1 MNRVPESDVTA
12 SDYRFD
18 EETPANRS
26 VAAEET
32 AFPANSRVVIGGE
45 EPNTETRNLQ
55 EKTRRMTQV
64 E

>member
-1 MNRVPESDVTA
+1 MTA